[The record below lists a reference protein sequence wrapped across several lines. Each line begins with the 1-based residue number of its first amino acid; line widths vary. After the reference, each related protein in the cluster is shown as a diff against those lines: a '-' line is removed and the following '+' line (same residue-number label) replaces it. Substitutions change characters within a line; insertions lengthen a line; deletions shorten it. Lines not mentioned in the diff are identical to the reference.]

1 MICKIVWQFFLKHC
15 FLPWNAASAALDFAG
30 GSAIMMLQV
39 CSFQMLLQMIF
50 DINWLDCVLFNI
62 VSWPKIVDDNYS
74 CWKINKSEQMVRS
87 FIIKRTERKE
97 ELICQSKESPFSSF
111 SSSLHSGCGS
121 GTKTRQLWSKLLQQ
135 ENTWMIMLWDCQDPV
150 QKTFLILFK

>member
-1 MICKIVWQFFLKHC
+1 MTVFLKRC
-15 FLPWNAASAALDFAG
+15 FLSWNAASAALDFAG

-74 CWKINKSEQMVRS
+74 CWKINKSEY
-87 FIIKRTERKE
+87 T
-97 ELICQSKESPFSSF
+97 LIMKGRPNHFLRQFSSYVQ
-111 SSSLHSGCGS
+111 
-121 GTKTRQLWSKLLQQ
+121 RQANTEQNREAAALLLDRGLS
-135 ENTWMIMLWDCQDPV
+135 NHIFPRLCLLD
-150 QKTFLILFK
+150 LILISTKCQLQLYKIELYFL